1 MYTNKNIRGA
11 SLTSPLF
18 LLERKYALNSFNT
31 KRKGVAVT
39 IVETGEKFNSIK
51 ACADYIGGNPAYI
64 SRVVNREP
72 GFNTCKGYHIVKEG
86 ADPVI
91 KETPQIMIVETGES
105 FNTIRECAEA
115 IHGSSSVVCDI
126 LNGKRNRKTHKGW
139 IIWDQDSKLHNRVNT
154 YEIAVCYE
162 NQV

>member
-51 ACADYIGGNPAYI
+51 ACADYIGGNHIRITAKMA
-64 SRVVNREP
+64 
-72 GFNTCKGYHIVKEG
+72 NTTNVENNSACGIC
-86 ADPVI
+86 ASI
-91 KETPQIMIVETGES
+91 KVTFS
-105 FNTIRECAEA
+105 
-115 IHGSSSVVCDI
+115 
-126 LNGKRNRKTHKGW
+126 
-139 IIWDQDSKLHNRVNT
+139 
-154 YEIAVCYE
+154 
-162 NQV
+162 

>member
-1 MYTNKNIRGA
+1 MLRMYTNKNIRGA

-91 KETPQIMIVETGES
+91 KETPQIMIVETGKS

-126 LNGKRNRKTHKGW
+126 LNGKRNRKTHKGYHF
-139 IIWDQDSKLHNRVNT
+139 KRVRTN
-154 YEIAVCYE
+154 
-162 NQV
+162 

>member
-1 MYTNKNIRGA
+1 MLRMYTNKNIRGA

-72 GFNTCKGYHIVKEG
+72 GFNTCKGYHIVKHLL
-86 ADPVI
+86 
-91 KETPQIMIVETGES
+91 K
-105 FNTIRECAEA
+105 
-115 IHGSSSVVCDI
+115 
-126 LNGKRNRKTHKGW
+126 
-139 IIWDQDSKLHNRVNT
+139 
-154 YEIAVCYE
+154 
-162 NQV
+162 